1 MKTFKVIGLLLSYPT
16 EEWLAHK
23 DELVACLEAEGLMDN
38 KTLRKI
44 EAWLVTLSQ
53 EDLLDV
59 QSIYADTFD
68 RGQGQ
73 CLNLFEHVYGESRYR
88 GQAMADLVSVYHD
101 VGLDAT
107 GKELP
112 DYLPLYLEYLSF
124 VSLEQAQKGLFDC
137 AEILAIVGGRLKN
150 KNSPYAM
157 LFDFLVQLADK
168 KLNISEIEE
177 AVNRDLK
184 EDTLEE
190 IDKAWEEAEAFA
202 KPDEPCAS
210 MTASTPTPGQ
220 AVPVTFHK
228 SEGASL

>member
-1 MKTFKVIGLLLSYPT
+1 
-16 EEWLAHK
+16 
-23 DELVACLEAEGLMDN
+23 
-38 KTLRKI
+38 
-44 EAWLVTLSQ
+44 
-53 EDLLDV
+53 
-59 QSIYADTFD
+59 
-68 RGQGQ
+68 
-73 CLNLFEHVYGESRYR
+73 
-88 GQAMADLVSVYHD
+88 MADLVSVYHD